1 MAIGIVS
8 HSELVLTRCCVRG
21 LFRNGQG
28 AAELAFGSDTAAHF
42 LPILSSPLVLT
53 QQIVRTQFRMALD
66 VALFYRGSFVI
77 ILGRCLGT
85 LKCARTGVNV
95 YDDLEMW

>member
-1 MAIGIVS
+1 MAIGIAS

-28 AAELAFGSDTAAHF
+28 AAELAFGSDTAALS
-42 LPILSSPLVLT
+42 LPILSSPLLLT
-53 QQIVRTQFRMALD
+53 PQIVRTQFRMAFD
-66 VALFYRGSFVI
+66 IALFYRGSFVV
-77 ILGRCLGT
+77 ILGMGLGT
-85 LKCARTGVNV
+85 LKCCRTGVSV